1 MLDYISEISLGHIIY
16 CEGMHF
22 LLSGSVGLLVYWL
35 TSTTLSVTC
44 STYLGVS
51 FIRRFSLLVA
61 LCCAVVAH
69 ILEDYWL
76 GKF

>member
-1 MLDYISEISLGHIIY
+1 MLGYVSEVSLDYIIY

-22 LLSGSVGLLVYWL
+22 LLSSAAGLLVYWL
-35 TSTTLSVTC
+35 ISTTLSVTC
-44 STYLGVS
+44 SAYLGVS
-51 FIRRFSLLVA
+51 FIRRFSLLAA

-69 ILEDYWL
+69 ILEDYYL